1 MTQAKRRMAEN
12 IKTLSEM
19 IYGNWLQQCT
29 YTFAELAMADTLYN
43 SSKTCEALAK
53 DLNLKEAY
61 LRPFLRCVDELGFI
75 KFNIKTREYLLTE
88 LGELLRSDHVYSKR
102 AEARLNGADYRY
114 YTWGNLVNILK
125 NGNGKEY
132 SPTVETGTLTY
143 LQDKPDHLQVFHEAM
158 TKIWE
163 KEDSKIVKAY
173 DFSSFHKVIDIG
185 GGRGSFLKSI
195 LQHNKNLKGAVFD
208 LAITFEQSNLDES
221 NIIIGD
227 FFKEISD
234 HPDIYT
240 MKNVIHN
247 WPEEKTKKIMSNVRK
262 AMISTSGVD
271 TPLINKRLLI
281 IENVLPDDGSSDIS
295 NWMSLNFMIL
305 VDGQER
311 NQLEYKTLGKD
322 CGFHLEKIYSTDTNR
337 KILEYSLL

>member
-234 HPDIYT
+234 HADIYT